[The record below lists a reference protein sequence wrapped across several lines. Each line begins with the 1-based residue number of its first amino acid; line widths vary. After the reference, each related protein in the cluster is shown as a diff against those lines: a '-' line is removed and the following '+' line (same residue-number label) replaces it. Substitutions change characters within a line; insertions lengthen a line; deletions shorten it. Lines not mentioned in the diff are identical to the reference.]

1 MSQTPLKVGATGAFL
16 LTEKNFRKTM
26 GYQDLWTL
34 AGIAFHGGNVCRPRE
49 LLQLAAVGLYGDGL
63 AQSFQQPLERS
74 PAFGVS
80 RA

>member
-49 LLQLAAVGLYGDGL
+49 AATGLSDT
-63 AQSFQQPLERS
+63 
-74 PAFGVS
+74 
-80 RA
+80 